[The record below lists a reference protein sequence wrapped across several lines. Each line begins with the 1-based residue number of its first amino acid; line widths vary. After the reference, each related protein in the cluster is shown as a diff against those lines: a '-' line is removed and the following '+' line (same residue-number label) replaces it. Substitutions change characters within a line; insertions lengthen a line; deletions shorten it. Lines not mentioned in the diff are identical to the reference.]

1 MASHLKQDFY
11 QYFLLIY
18 QSENVFN
25 QLQVLNRSDLSVCKS
40 ELNNYRTNKMYKT
53 VVQAQT

>member
-18 QSENVFN
+18 QSKNVFN